1 MNNIDNVINES
12 KKTVNSVSDLLKEIA
27 KGSDKDYKEFYGTL
41 VSKANI
47 VSNNL
52 DRCSEAIKIRSNS
65 FDVISILK
73 GKIIGNENEELSYGI
88 DYYNLNIPMSEAR
101 VLATTSYLSSTWSL
115 YDLIQRTSCSLI
127 FDNIGVK
134 SDDSKVAKSLN
145 TSKYLSNSPFVNF
158 SFYYEFRR
166 YYEPMLKFSYEMRNA
181 FIHESGSIDG
191 KKILMNG
198 KWCDAFMIDES
209 VVNTINKRIKCKNGL
224 LISAEDLIIQLKK
237 ANDKID
243 LYFCSLL
250 KFSID
255 FYISELKNFIDDKKL
270 LVKLLSMP
278 N

>member
-27 KGSDKDYKEFYGTL
+27 KGADEDYKKIYGRL
-41 VSKANI
+41 VSKADM
-47 VSNNL
+47 VSENL
-52 DRCSEAIKIRSNS
+52 DRCSGAIKIRTNS
-65 FDVISILK
+65 FDVISIIK
-73 GKIIGNENEELSYGI
+73 RQIVGNENKELSSGV
-88 DYYNLNIPMSEAR
+88 DYYNLIIPMSEAR

-127 FDNIGVK
+127 FNYIGVE

-145 TSKYLSNSPFVNF
+145 TSKYLSNSPFADF

-166 YYEPMLKFSYEMRNA
+166 YYESMLKFSYEMRNA
-181 FIHESGSIDG
+181 FIHESGFIEG

-198 KWCDAFMIDES
+198 KWCDAFTIDES

-224 LISAEDLIIQLKK
+224 SVSATDLIIQLKK

-255 FYISELKNFIDDKKL
+255 FYISELKNFVDDKKL
-270 LVKLLSMP
+270 FVKLLSMP